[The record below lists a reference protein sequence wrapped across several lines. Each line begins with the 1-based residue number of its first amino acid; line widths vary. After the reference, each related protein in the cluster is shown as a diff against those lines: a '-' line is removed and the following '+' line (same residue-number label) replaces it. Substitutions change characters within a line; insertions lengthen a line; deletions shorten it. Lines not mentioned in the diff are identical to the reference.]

1 MITTLSNRYQKTIA
15 FCFLLIFYSSIVAPA
30 YAAKIKRNNAYS
42 VYYSYNKRKS
52 GYKESISGNARNRPL
67 FFTAPEAA
75 PVVVAGKT
83 VNKATKFM
91 PSQKYKAQK
100 LSRKFSGG
108 PGQPEMQS
116 FQSVSSSNMVDMFT
130 GNFSYNIPLMDVGGY
145 PVNIHYSS
153 GISMDQEASWVGLG
167 WNINPGTIGRN
178 MRGIP
183 DDFNGEDVITKT
195 MNIRPNWTVGAGI
208 SASVEALGFE
218 IGKRLANAGGISA
231 DIFYNNYRG
240 IGLSVGASA
249 NLAAGKGAK
258 GKLSG
263 GLGLSLKNNSQSGLT
278 ISPSFELMY
287 KSKNDWYRSN
297 GFNTSAAF
305 STRSGLQSLTISA
318 KGTKRT
324 EIEKWIITKG
334 SGFAIP
340 APPTIIDANGSHSF
354 SPISFSHQAY
364 TPTISAPYTSFNFSL
379 SVKPGWEWTGIATS
393 PYLSGYYS
401 TQYIANEDTTYSAPG
416 FGYLNFSKAKG
427 RSDALLDFNREKELA
442 YREKPSTPHLA
453 VPIYTYDIYSITGE
467 GTGGMFRPYRS
478 DIGYMHDHAMK
489 TKAVTGNAA
498 FEVAGGNLI
507 KGGFDVSGSYSTT
520 ENNIWQYSNGLKRNI
535 EFSTADSTFEP
546 VYFRNPA
553 EKTINSQE
561 FYDKIGD
568 TDPLLPVLNKS
579 TQDGILTNSLTRYQN
594 NIERGIPLQ
603 FKENEIL
610 KTKRAKRSQVISYL
624 TAADAAKFGLDTLI
638 KIYPVNKFFG
648 SQCDSI
654 YCENGDVPPSP
665 NCNRIIKEK
674 RINSFR
680 KPHHLSEISVLNADG
695 RRYIYGLP
703 VYNLTQDEVSFSA
716 DKNRA
721 ETTTGLVGYNP
732 GEDNTTKNKNGK
744 DHYYMREQMPAYAH
758 SFLLTGV
765 LSTDYVDRLNDG
777 ITDDDQGDAV
787 KFNYSRVYGSQNPY
801 QWRTPFQEGKATYN
815 EGLKTDNSDDKGN
828 YIHGSKE
835 IMYLNSLES
844 KTMIAT
850 FKLNEPEK
858 GEIREDVYGVKNEN
872 GGKETTAPLRYLK
885 EINLYSKS
893 DFIKNRENARA
904 IKTVHF
910 EYNYEL
916 CKNAPGSAAG
926 KGKLTLKRIWFT
938 YNNNNK
944 GRRNPYV
951 FYYHPGNIKT
961 NDTLPKPAYNPDYDI
976 KSYDRWGNYKNN
988 ADNPNQLDNAD
999 YPYVIQD
1006 SAKAAVN
1013 VAAWTLSDIQL
1024 PSGAL
1029 MNVTYES
1036 DDYAY
1041 VQNKRAGQMCQLAG
1055 IGKGTVFANA
1065 NNLLYSTVGPLT
1077 TADHP
1082 YVFIRVPKAVDRSK
1096 AKQDIMEKY
1105 LDGIKKLYFR
1115 YKVKMPEDPYGKG
1128 FENVSTYAQ
1137 IEDFGLSEADDI
1149 IWVKMK
1155 GTHMN
1160 KPGDGDRSPL
1170 AKTAIQTL
1178 RLNLP
1183 SKAYPG
1189 SDLGDDFAD
1198 KINLI
1203 KAEFGFLFNASELFT
1218 NFPQRARLLS
1228 WAKEVNLNESFVRL
1242 NNPAYK
1248 KYGGGARVKR
1258 VVVYDNWNK
1267 MTGQKEAT
1275 YGQEYDY
1282 TTVKKINGKDIR
1294 ISSGVASYEPTI
1306 GNEENPFK
1314 EPIEYDEQIATFAPF
1329 NDMYSEEPLGEAFFP
1344 SAGVGYSKVRTHT
1357 IHYKDIKSA
1366 NGYEESEFYTTYDFP
1381 TLTERTPL
1389 DEKKFKSSFLA
1400 QALGVDVRRFLT
1412 QTQGF
1417 KVEIND
1423 MDGKMKASASY
1434 PENDPNNPLAYSR
1447 YYYKVDDDSAE
1458 FKHLNNTV
1466 SVVNNATGVVTNAQV
1481 GKDIELMVDFREQQS
1496 ITLGANVEYNTD
1508 GFFLGIIPVAV
1519 PTVWWLPKNEIDQYR
1534 SAATMKLVQ
1543 RYGILDKV
1551 VSYEKGSLVS
1561 AINMVYD
1568 GETGEVLVSKTQNE
1582 FDDPLYSFSY
1592 PAHWA
1597 YSGMEAAYK
1606 NIGAE
1611 FNTITI
1617 TDGKI
1622 TSAPAAYGTIERF
1635 FESGDEIKLESLRK
1649 NSETGSTDP
1658 CTGET
1663 IACSQIVWNAN
1674 TDATR
1679 IWAVDAAKIQQNKGY
1694 TGLVFIDENG
1704 KFVTTQAGAKLTIL
1718 RSGKR
1723 NLLSTAVGSIA
1734 SLASPV
1740 RTVGT
1745 EQKIVFD
1752 DATKVINASAARFKD
1767 YWKVEDAKYQKDTVV
1782 VQKKYA
1788 VQENLFTPSASYS
1801 IMQSRKPTAKVAF
1814 INTPYFESASLNYG
1828 TNRGDGQVRSW
1839 LQFDLQGIPA
1849 GATIISAELAM
1860 VPHFGDHQET
1870 RGYICDNLT
1879 GCSTQR
1885 KDHNH
1890 GIGNPHQYEITNG
1903 GTNEAII
1910 GRDINTALT
1919 NISLPN
1925 LLDNSTLTEAVYSG
1939 SVLSRPAIVKAMNKQ
1954 GSVIVNVTGSVQEM
1968 INNPGS
1974 PQIFSMRP
1982 NNTASN
1988 ARNRLCFW
1996 STNSLT
2002 TGDCNIYLS
2011 NPIFAEPSPGQNN
2024 LAPVSATAS
2033 ISAAATAPVCNTPNC
2048 SVVPPGTGLNICSTS
2063 PRLKIRF
2070 INCAP
2075 GEQLQQ
2081 ICDSLFCTSSTRTTD
2096 CFSYITAANVN
2107 PYRWGILGNW
2117 RMDRAYT
2124 NFDRRKESDPSV
2136 KTNIRKDGVVNNFA
2150 PYWTFASTNLQP
2162 TTDSIKWVWNSEM
2175 TLFNRKGFELENKD
2189 PLGRHNAAQYG
2200 YNQTVPIAVTQN
2212 AKYREQAFEGFEDT
2226 EYDNDKCAKPCP
2238 LPKHLNIILGNQ
2250 GKIDSTESHTGRFS
2264 VAVNGAQNVLID
2276 QTFTTSSF
2284 DSVQPLL
2291 QFKIDT
2297 LRIVNKTVSPKGTGL
2312 HYESYGASGTPLSF
2326 SSTDYNNDVIPYY
2339 VFPPLAPRAIT
2350 GSNTS
2355 ILVVSHDSINFNY
2368 GASMSNP
2375 RVSTSAIGRSY
2386 YFIKWKGFIQP
2397 DVSGLYEFKFINPT
2411 NSASPDNGARFW
2423 LNGKLLLNDWPNDP
2437 VYPSTAT
2444 SSVSIRL
2451 EKGKLYKLDATYT
2464 QGPQTAANHSCVLSW
2479 KKPGTTT
2486 FAAIPR
2492 KYYYKSTINAADT
2505 LGSVSQQVLANCR
2518 NYDGIRTSSNIIYK
2532 TFSPTPGKKYVISAW
2547 VKEQKD
2553 CKCDVYKNTEMV
2565 ANFYDNNNSLIT
2577 ASTVTCKPSG
2587 NIIEGWQRIEEFV
2600 TIPLNA
2606 VTMKIQLRSTA
2617 ATQAEKSFFDD
2628 IRILPFNANMKSFIY
2643 NAVDLRLMAEL
2654 DENNYASFYEYDD
2667 DGTLIRVKKET
2678 ERGIKTI
2685 TETRS
2690 ALIKQ

>member
-1 MITTLSNRYQKTIA
+1 MITILSARYRKTVA
-15 FCFLLIFYSSIVAPA
+15 SCFILIFYTSLLAPV
-30 YAAKIKRNNAYS
+30 YAATGNRNNTRP
-42 VYYSYNKRKS
+42 VYYSY
-52 GYKESISGNARNRPL
+52 KESYANTAGVPAGNMLNSSILSSISPSKSTVVLNRAIP
-67 FFTAPEAA
+67 TSN
-75 PVVVAGKT
+75 K
-83 VNKATKFM
+83 VNRTQQEYAE
-91 PSQKYKAQK
+91 K
-100 LSRKFSGG
+100 LNGKFSGG

-116 FQSVSSSNMVDMFT
+116 FQSISSSNMVDMFT

-183 DDFNGEDVITKT
+183 DDFNGEDAITKT
-195 MNIRPNWTVGAGI
+195 MSIRPNWTVGAGI
-208 SASVEALGFE
+208 TASVEELGFE
-218 IGKRLANAGGISA
+218 IGKKISNAGEISA
-231 DIFYNNYRG
+231 DLFYNNYRG
-240 IGLSVGASA
+240 IGLSSGVSV
-249 NLAAGKGAK
+249 NLSAGKGAK
-258 GKLSG
+258 GKLTG
-263 GLGLSLKNNSQSGLT
+263 GLGLSLKNNSQNG
-278 ISPSFELMY
+278 ISITPSFDLIRNASNNE
-287 KSKNDWYRSN
+287 YRSN
-297 GFNTSAAF
+297 GFKTSATF

-318 KGTKRT
+318 KGTKRG
-324 EIEKWIITKG
+324 EIDKWIIHKAG
-334 SGFAIP
+334 SFSIP
-340 APPTIIDANGSHSF
+340 VPMFNTATGSHSF
-354 SPISFSHQAY
+354 SPITFSHQAY

-379 SVKPGWEWTGIATS
+379 SGKLGIEFTGIATS
-393 PYLSGYYS
+393 PHLSGYYS
-401 TQYIANEDTTYSAPG
+401 TQYIAKEDTSYTAPG
-416 FGYLNFSKAKG
+416 FGYLHFSKATG
-427 RSDALLDFNREKELA
+427 RPDALLDFNREKELS

-453 VPIYTYDIYSITGE
+453 VPIYTYDIYNITGE

-489 TKAVTGNAA
+489 TKSVTGNIAL
-498 FEVAGGNLI
+498 ENAGGNLI

-520 ENNIWQYSNGLKRNI
+520 ENNIWQYSNELKKGI
-535 EFSTADSTFEP
+535 EFSTADSTYEP
-546 VYFRNPA
+546 VYFRNPS

-579 TQDGILTNSLTRYQN
+579 TQDGILTNTLTRYQN
-594 NIERGIPLQ
+594 YIEKGSLQ
-603 FKENEIL
+603 FKPGEIV

-624 TAADAAKFGLDTLI
+624 TAADASKFGLDTLI
-638 KIYPVNKFFG
+638 KLYPVNKFFG
-648 SQCDSI
+648 GQCDSV
-654 YCENGDVPPSP
+654 YCENGDLPPSP
-665 NCNRIIKEK
+665 NCNRILKEK
-674 RINSFR
+674 RINNFR
-680 KPHHLSEISVLNADG
+680 KPHHLSEITVLNADG

-703 VYNLTQDEVSFSA
+703 VYNLTQNDVSFSV
-716 DKNRA
+716 DKGKSDTN
-721 ETTTGLVGYNP
+721 TGLVEYTA

-744 DHYYMREQMPAYAH
+744 DRYYMREQMPAYAH

-765 LSTDYVDRLNDG
+765 VSTDYVDRLNDG

-787 KFNYSRVYGSQNPY
+787 KFNYSRVYGSQNPF

-815 EGLKTDNSDDKGN
+815 EGLKTDKSDDKGN

-850 FKLNEPEK
+850 FKLSEPEK
-858 GEIREDVYGVKNEN
+858 GEIREDAYGVKNEN
-872 GGKETTAPLRYLK
+872 GGKDPATALRYLK

-916 CKNAPGSAAG
+916 CKNAPGSPAG

-938 YNNNNK
+938 YNKNNK
-944 GRRNPYV
+944 GRRNPYI

-961 NDTLPKPAYNPDYDI
+961 NDTLPKASYNPDYDI
-976 KSYDRWGNYKNN
+976 KAYDRWGNYKNKS
-988 ADNPNQLDNAD
+988 DNPNQLDNAD

-1029 MNVTYES
+1029 MNITYES

-1041 VQNKRAGQMCQLAG
+1041 VQNKRSAQMYQLAG
-1055 IGKGTVFANA
+1055 VGANE
-1065 NNLLYSTVGPLT
+1065 NLSSAGGDLFSNLGG
-1077 TADHP
+1077 DNR
-1082 YVFIRVPKAVDRSK
+1082 YVFIKVSEPVQS
-1096 AKQDIMEKY
+1096 KQDIYNRY
-1105 LDGIKKLYFR
+1105 LDGIRKLYFR
-1115 YKVKMPEDPYGKG
+1115 YRVKMPGDVYGNG
-1128 FENVSTYAQ
+1128 FEHISTYAQ
-1137 IEDFGLSEADDI
+1137 YEDYGTTTDNTIFWIRL
-1149 IWVKMK
+1149 K
-1155 GTHMN
+1155 GTHIS

-1189 SDLGDDFAD
+1189 SDLNGDISAAG
-1198 KINLI
+1198 LI
-1203 KAEFGFLFNASELFT
+1203 KAYVGYVFNFNSLFL
-1218 NFPQRARLLS
+1218 NFPTQARLMGR
-1228 WAKEVNLNESFVRL
+1228 AKEIRLENSFVRL
-1242 NNPAYK
+1242 HNTGYK
-1248 KYGGGARVKR
+1248 KYGGGVRVKR
-1258 VVVYDNWNK
+1258 IIVYDNWNK
-1267 MTGQKEAT
+1267 MTGQKEAS

-1282 TTVKKINGKDIR
+1282 TTIKKINGKDTR

-1314 EPIEYDEQIATFAPF
+1314 EPIEYDEQIAPLAPF

-1366 NGYEESEFYTTYDFP
+1366 NGYEETEFYTTYDFP
-1381 TLTERTPL
+1381 TMVDRTPL
-1389 DEKKFKSSFLA
+1389 DEKKFKSNFLA
-1400 QALGVDVRRFLT
+1400 QSLGVDVRRFLT

-1434 PENDPNNPLAYSR
+1434 PENDPYNPLVYSR
-1447 YYYKVDDDSAE
+1447 YYYRVDDDSAE

-1466 SVVNNATGVVTNAQV
+1466 SVVNSATGVVTQAQV
-1481 GKDIELMVDFREQQS
+1481 GKDIELMVDLREQQS
-1496 ITLGANVEYNTD
+1496 NTTGLNVEYNVD
-1508 GFFLGIIPVAV
+1508 GFFLGIIPVTA
-1519 PTVWWLPKNEIDQYR
+1519 PTVWFMPKSERDQYR
-1534 SAATMKLVQ
+1534 SAAIMKLVQ

-1561 AINMVYD
+1561 ADNIVYD

-1582 FDDPLYSFSY
+1582 FDDPVYSFSY

-1597 YSGMEAAYK
+1597 YTGMGAAYK
-1606 NIGAE
+1606 NIAAE
-1611 FNTITI
+1611 FSSITI

-1622 TSAPAAYGTIERF
+1622 VSAPIVYGNIERF

-1649 NSETGSTDP
+1649 NSETGSIDP

-1663 IACSQIVWNAN
+1663 LACSQIIWNN
-1674 TDATR
+1674 NSDATR
-1679 IWAVDAAKIQQNKGY
+1679 IWAVDANKIHQNKGY

-1723 NLLSTAVGSIA
+1723 NQLSTAVGSIA
-1734 SLASPV
+1734 SLASPI
-1740 RTVGT
+1740 RTVGA
-1745 EQKIVFD
+1745 EQKLVFD

-1767 YWKVEDAKYQKDTVV
+1767 YWKVEDAKYQKDTAV

-1788 VQENLFTPSASYS
+1788 VQENIFIPSNSYS
-1801 IMQSRKPTAKVAF
+1801 IMQSRKPTAKVAY

-1839 LQFDLQGIPA
+1839 LQFDLLGIPA
-1849 GATIISAELAM
+1849 GATIVSAELAM
-1860 VPHFGDHQET
+1860 VPHFGDHTET

-1879 GCSTQR
+1879 GCATQR
-1885 KDHNH
+1885 KDQNH
-1890 GIGNPHQYEITNG
+1890 GIANPHQYETTNSG
-1903 GTNEAII
+1903 KNEAII
-1910 GRDINTALT
+1910 GRDINPALAT
-1919 NISLPN
+1919 LSLPN
-1925 LLDNSTLTEAVYSG
+1925 LLDNSTLTETVYTN
-1939 SVLSRPAIVKAMNKQ
+1939 SVLSSTAIVKAMNKQ
-1954 GSVIVNVTGSVQEM
+1954 GSVIVNVTGAVQEM

-2002 TGDCNIYLS
+2002 SNPNDCNIYLS

-2024 LAPVSATAS
+2024 LAPTTAAAS
-2033 ISAAATAPVCNTPNC
+2033 ISAATTGPVCNTPNC
-2048 SVVPPGTGLNICSTS
+2048 SVVPPGTGLNTCSTS

-2081 ICDSLFCTSSTRTTD
+2081 ICDSLFCVSSTRTTD
-2096 CFSYITAANVN
+2096 CFSHITAANVN

-2124 NFDRRKESDPSV
+2124 NFDRRKESDPAV
-2136 KTNIRKDGVVNNFA
+2136 KTNIRKDGVVNNFT
-2150 PYWTFASTNLQP
+2150 PYWAFASTNLQP
-2162 TTDSIKWVWNSEM
+2162 TTDSVKWVWNSEM

-2200 YNQTVPIAVTQN
+2200 YNQTVPVAVTQN
-2212 AKYREQAFEGFEDT
+2212 AKYREQAFEGFEDS

-2238 LPKHLNIILGNQ
+2238 LPRHLNIILGSQ

-2264 VAVNGAQNVLID
+2264 VAVNGSQNILID
-2276 QTFTTSSF
+2276 QALTNSTV
-2284 DSVQPLL
+2284 DSVLPLL

-2297 LRIVNKTVSPKGTGL
+2297 LRIVNKTVNPKGTGL

-2326 SSTDYNNDVIPYY
+2326 SSTDYNTDVIPYY
-2339 VFPPLAPRAIT
+2339 VFPPQASRVIT
-2350 GSNTS
+2350 GSNTN

-2368 GASMSNP
+2368 GASVSNP
-2375 RVSTSAIGRSY
+2375 RVSISTSTVGRSY

-2397 DVSGLYEFKFINPT
+2397 DVSGLYEFKFINPA
-2411 NSASPDNGARFW
+2411 NNASPDNGARFW

-2437 VYPSTAT
+2437 VYPVTAT

-2464 QGPQTAANHSCVLSW
+2464 QGPQTAANHSCILSW
-2479 KKPGTTT
+2479 KKPGTTI

-2492 KYYYKSTINAADT
+2492 KYYYKSTINLSDT
-2505 LGSVSQQVLANCR
+2505 LNSVTNQLLAECR
-2518 NYDGIRTSSNIIYK
+2518 NYEGVRTSSNIIYK
-2532 TFSPTPGKKYVISAW
+2532 NFSPTPGKKYVISAW

-2553 CKCDVYKNTEMV
+2553 CKCETYKNTEIV
-2565 ANFYDNNNSLIT
+2565 ANFYDNNNTLVKT
-2577 ASTVTCKPSG
+2577 KTFKPSG
-2587 NIIEGWQRIEEFV
+2587 NIIEGWQRIEESD
-2600 TIPLNA
+2600 TIPANA
-2606 VTMKIQLRSTA
+2606 ASMKILLRSTA

-2628 IRILPFNANMKSFIY
+2628 IRILPFNANMKSFVY
-2643 NAVDLRLMAEL
+2643 NSIDLRLMAEL

-2690 ALIKQ
+2690 ALLKQ